1 MSVSRPKPLPSLLLF
16 LCLAAA
22 ALAGPDL
29 VCTADLLTS
38 SSPLP
43 GSIPTDVAVS
53 PDGTLA
59 VLYAQEGRVGL
70 VRSDGTPLAHRGMP
84 GPEQAP
90 ARLNPVSLWV
100 GPWAE
105 PSLLAREEGKRR
117 PEWRLTMRQG
127 VLRPQRLEG
136 AELDPPTVAA
146 VGPEGRFYALSGQTL
161 HAFGA
166 NGSRQ
171 YRVQLGGLTAPKA
184 LALDRQRNVYVLD
197 AMGLAVFTR
206 KGSPRFQ
213 IEGAQAFD
221 LASDDRLLAVGRD
234 WVRKYATDGRLLVE
248 STWQASGRQ
257 VVAASLTPSGEI
269 FVYQRDPHSGAG
281 RILRL
286 SPQAEEL
293 EEFPQPPRFP
303 PGQDPGMRLDS
314 KGRLHLWDASQAVL
328 EKIHPGGRLE
338 SRAGYAPQAAPKGR
352 LLRPADLAW
361 DSDGL
366 LWVADTGNCRLQ
378 RLDPWRGWLEPL
390 SVGIR
395 GGALRGEPRQVAV
408 DGRGAILCV
417 VHPPSGQGQVV
428 LQRRDRS
435 GRLLWQSDLG
445 EASAS
450 PIIKLA
456 VGHDGSLFLYRSDAR
471 LTVPVLTRLDSRG
484 KTLARVGGED
494 RNFHLPGQFA
504 SRISLKPEEDMVAYA
519 GGVILP
525 VGGRLAFVNS
535 RLEVLDVR
543 AIRHPRGVTLHTLPD
558 FGGGA
563 VSRSRVLY
571 LADLANGVVHRI
583 PLGAK

>member
-1 MSVSRPKPLPSLLLF
+1 MSWHKPLSALALF

-29 VCTADLLTS
+29 VCTADLSTS
-38 SSPLP
+38 SGPLP
-43 GSIPTDVAVS
+43 DSIPTDVDVA

-59 VLYAQEGRVGL
+59 VLYAREGRVGL
-70 VRSDGTPLAHRGMP
+70 LRSDGTLRAHYGLP
-84 GPEQAP
+84 ASEQAP
-90 ARLNPVSLWV
+90 PRFEPISLWV

-105 PSLLAREEGKRR
+105 PTLLACEAGKRQ
-117 PEWRLTMRQG
+117 PEWRLTVRQG
-127 VLRPQRLEG
+127 FLRAQRLEG
-136 AELDPPTVAA
+136 AELAPSAVAA

-161 HAFGA
+161 HAFGPSGA
-166 NGSRQ
+166 RQ
-171 YRVQLGGLTAPKA
+171 YRVSLGGLTAPRSM
-184 LALDRQRNVYVLD
+184 ALDRQRNVYVLH
-197 AMGLAVFTR
+197 APGLAVFSP

-213 IEGAQAFD
+213 IDGAQAFD
-221 LASDDRLLAVGRD
+221 LAADDRLLAVGLDRI
-234 WVRKYATDGRLLVE
+234 RKYASDGRLLVE
-248 STWQASGRQ
+248 RTWQTSGRQ
-257 VVAASLTPSGEI
+257 VVAASLTPSGEV

-281 RILRL
+281 RVLRL
-286 SPQAEEL
+286 STQLEEL
-293 EEFPQPPRFP
+293 EEFLQPARFP

-314 KGRLHLWDASQAVL
+314 RGRLHLWDASQAVL
-328 EKIHPGGRLE
+328 QKYHPGGRLE
-338 SRAGYAPQAAPKGR
+338 ASSGYAPQSAPKGR

-361 DSDGL
+361 DKDGL

-378 RLDPWRGWLEPL
+378 CLDPQRGWLEPV

-395 GGALRGEPRQVAV
+395 DGGLRGEPRQVAV

-428 LQRRDRS
+428 LQRRDRR
-435 GRLLWQSDLG
+435 GRLLWQGDLG
-445 EASAS
+445 EASGN

-456 VGHDGSLFLYRSDAR
+456 LGQDGSIFLYRSDSR

-504 SRISLKPEEDMVAYA
+504 SRISLKPEEDMIAYK

-525 VGGRLAFVNS
+525 VGGRLAFVNNQ
-535 RLEVLDVR
+535 LEVHDVR
-543 AIRHPRGVTLHTLPD
+543 AIRHARGATLHTLPD

-563 VSRSRVLY
+563 VSQGQILY
-571 LADLANGVVHRI
+571 LTDLANGVIHRI
-583 PLGAK
+583 PLEAR

>member
-1 MSVSRPKPLPSLLLF
+1 MSWHKPLSGLVLF

-29 VCTADLLTS
+29 VCTADLPTS
-38 SSPLP
+38 SGPLP
-43 GSIPTDVAVS
+43 DSIPTDVAVA

-59 VLYAQEGRVGL
+59 VLYAREGRVGL
-70 VRSDGTPLAHRGMP
+70 LRSDGTPRAHRGLP
-84 GPEQAP
+84 APEQAP
-90 ARLNPVSLWV
+90 PRLDPISLWV

-105 PSLLAREEGKRR
+105 PTLLACEAGKRQ
-117 PEWRLTMRQG
+117 PEWRLTVRQG
-127 VLRPQRLEG
+127 VLRAQRLEG
-136 AELDPPTVAA
+136 AELALPAVAA

-166 NGSRQ
+166 SGVRQ
-171 YRVQLGGLTAPKA
+171 YRVSLGGLTAPRA
-184 LALDRQRNVYVLD
+184 MALDRQRNVYVLH
-197 AMGLAVFTR
+197 ALGLAVFNP

-213 IEGAQAFD
+213 IDGAQAFD
-221 LASDDRLLAVGRD
+221 LAADDRLLTVGRD

-248 STWQASGRQ
+248 RTWQTSGRQ

-269 FVYQRDPHSGAG
+269 FVYQRDPHSGSG
-281 RILRL
+281 RVLRL

-293 EEFPQPPRFP
+293 EEFPQPARFP
-303 PGQDPGMRLDS
+303 PGQDPGTRLDS
-314 KGRLHLWDASQAVL
+314 QGRLHLWDPSQAVL
-328 EKIHPGGRLE
+328 QKYHPGGRQE
-338 SRAGYAPQAAPKGR
+338 SRAGDAPQAAPTGR

-361 DSDGL
+361 DTDGL

-378 RLDPWRGWLEPL
+378 RLDPQRGWLEPVA
-390 SVGIR
+390 VGIR
-395 GGALRGEPRQVAV
+395 GGVVRGEPRQVAV

-428 LQRRDRS
+428 LQRRDRR
-435 GRLLWQSDLG
+435 GRLLWQGDLG

-450 PIIKLA
+450 PILKLA
-456 VGHDGSLFLYRSDAR
+456 LAQDGSLFLYRSDSR

-504 SRISLKPEEDMVAYA
+504 SRISLKPEEDMIAFK

-535 RLEVLDVR
+535 RLEVFDLR
-543 AIRHPRGVTLHTLPD
+543 AIRHARGATLHTLPD

-563 VSRSRVLY
+563 VAQGQILY
-571 LADLANGVVHRI
+571 LTDLANGVIHRI
-583 PLGAK
+583 PLEAR